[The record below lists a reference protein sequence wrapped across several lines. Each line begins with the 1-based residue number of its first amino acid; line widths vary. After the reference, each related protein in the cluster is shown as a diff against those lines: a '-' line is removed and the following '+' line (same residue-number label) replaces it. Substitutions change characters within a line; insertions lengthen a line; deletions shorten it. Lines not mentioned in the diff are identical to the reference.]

1 MKIRYTKHKLH
12 CEIAILPKL
21 LDYLTGTYIRCRLV
35 NRNPKENRSCPELRG
50 KILLVTLREVS
61 LKNKPIRAFP
71 LRMLKEIY
79 AKF

>member
-12 CEIAILPKL
+12 CEIAMPKL
-21 LDYLTGTYIRCRLV
+21 LDYLTGTYMRCRLV

-50 KILLVTLREVS
+50 KILLVTLREFS
-61 LKNKPIRAFP
+61 LKNKPIRAF
-71 LRMLKEIY
+71 LLKMLKGVY